1 MVADGHTNN
10 FQGLTS
16 FLNIR
21 FFQWFFFQKIQ
32 QILLIRESDWSKNRL
47 RVKKMSKSIKN
58 DTKAGK
64 FLAHLYP
71 KKAQIEQNIIIVFNE
86 N

>member
-1 MVADGHTNN
+1 
-10 FQGLTS
+10 
-16 FLNIR
+16 
-21 FFQWFFFQKIQ
+21 
-32 QILLIRESDWSKNRL
+32 
-47 RVKKMSKSIKN
+47 MSKSIKN

-71 KKAQIEQNIIIVFNE
+71 KKAEIEQNIIIVFNE